1 MKLTRRPRKSEE
13 INVVPLIDVLFVLLI
28 FFSVTTTFAKDLQL
42 ELQRPGA
49 SMGAPA
55 SPKAVRVYIDRG
67 GNMFV
72 EEQPVKAW
80 MIQSRVRDL
89 LAASTAKKVLLVVDR
104 LVPSERLVEAVD
116 QCKLGGAAEVAVATE
131 APRT

>member
-1 MKLTRRPRKSEE
+1 MKLIRKPRKSEE

-49 SMGAPA
+49 STGTPA
-55 SPKAVRVYIDRG
+55 AAKAVRVYIDRG